1 VALKNEPMWRFH
13 TCRGCQTGQIMTSWT
28 LLISL
33 VSITRPFGG
42 NNGMFTGTKGLNSQ
56 AVIATGP
63 QFNVQVAQEHI
74 EYMQLSFP
82 PHAYNV

>member
-1 VALKNEPMWRFH
+1 MDSSHKFGIYNV
-13 TCRGCQTGQIMTSWT
+13 
-28 LLISL
+28 
-33 VSITRPFGG
+33 FGG
-42 NNGMFTGTKGLNSQ
+42 NNGTFTGIQDLHSQ

-82 PHAYNV
+82 PHTYNV